1 MKIQSAGR
9 LGNILFIWAFAL
21 KKVENK
27 YPKKV
32 TIFADKYHS
41 KINKDLLET
50 FESLDSNLVKFEI
63 NNQLGLLLKITDKLS
78 SISPRF
84 SRLLQKILKI
94 QSEGKDE
101 LNENAWI
108 VRGYFQNPDF
118 SKEMNQTICVTLNAI
133 LQSKFPK
140 RRLEDRFEFLNE
152 PYQALHIR
160 LSDFI
165 GSDFG
170 VIAPKS
176 QLECLQKNLNV
187 VICTDGSIEEIERR
201 IDISNYQVLTP
212 SNTSAWETLAILSR
226 AENLITTNSTLSWWS
241 GFLALQSG
249 KNVWTPAYWNP
260 ALLPGQKLTRQH
272 GKQYIPVFE

>member
-21 KKVENK
+21 EKAENK
-27 YPKKV
+27 NPKKV

-41 KINKDLLET
+41 KINNDLLET
-50 FESLDSNLVKFEI
+50 FESLSSNSVKFEV
-63 NNQLGLLLKITDKLS
+63 NNHLGLLLITIDKLS
-78 SISPRF
+78 SIFPSF
-84 SRLLQKILKI
+84 SRFLQKILRI

-108 VRGYFQNPDF
+108 IRGYFQNPDF
-118 SKEMNQTICVTLNAI
+118 SKEINQSISVALNGI
-133 LQSKFPK
+133 LKSKASQG
-140 RRLEDRFEFLNE
+140 RLEDRFKFLNE

-176 QLECLQKNLNV
+176 QLECIQENLNV

-201 IDISNYQVLTP
+201 IDITNYQVLTP
-212 SNTSAWETLAILSR
+212 SDTTAWETLAVLSR

-241 GFLALQSG
+241 GFLAIQSG
-249 KNVWTPAYWNP
+249 KNVWSPAYWNP
-260 ALLPGQKLTRQH
+260 ALMPGKKLAHQH
-272 GKQYIPVFE
+272 NKQYLPVFE

>member
-21 KKVENK
+21 KKAESKNS
-27 YPKKV
+27 KKV

-50 FESLDSNLVKFEI
+50 FESLGSDSVKFEV
-63 NNQLGLLLKITDKLS
+63 NNHLGLLLITIDKLS
-78 SISPRF
+78 SIFPSSSRF
-84 SRLLQKILKI
+84 LQKILRI

-101 LNENAWI
+101 LNKNAWI
-108 VRGYFQNPDF
+108 IRGYFQNPDF
-118 SKEMNQTICVTLNAI
+118 SKEVNQSMCVTLNRI
-133 LQSKFPK
+133 LQSKAPQK
-140 RRLEDRFEFLNE
+140 SLEERFEFLNE

-176 QLECLQKNLNV
+176 QLDCLQENLNV
-187 VICTDGSIEEIERR
+187 VICTDGSTEEIERR

-212 SNTSAWETLAILSR
+212 DNTTAWEALAILSR

-241 GFLALQSG
+241 GFLALQCG

-260 ALLPGQKLTRQH
+260 ALMPGKKLTHQH
-272 GKQYIPVFE
+272 DKQYIPVFE

>member
-1 MKIQSAGR
+1 MKIQCAGR

-21 KKVENK
+21 KIAESKNL
-27 YPKKV
+27 KKV

-41 KINKDLLET
+41 QVNRDLLET
-50 FESLDSNLVKFEI
+50 FESLDSKPVKFEI
-63 NNQLGLLLKITDKLS
+63 NNHLGLLLKTIDKLS
-78 SISPRF
+78 STAPGFSRF
-84 SRLLQKILKI
+84 SQKVLRI

-108 VRGYFQNPDF
+108 IRGYFQNPDF
-118 SKEMNQTICVTLNAI
+118 SKEMSQSICGALNGI
-133 LQSKFPK
+133 LQSKAPQ

-152 PYQALHIR
+152 PYQAIHIR
-160 LSDFI
+160 LSDFV

-176 QLECLQKNLNV
+176 QIECLQDNLNV
-187 VICTDGSIEEIERR
+187 VICTDGSIKEIERR
-201 IDISNYQVLTP
+201 IDISDYQVLTP
-212 SNTSAWETLAILSR
+212 GNTTAWETLAILSR

-249 KNVWTPAYWNP
+249 KNVWTPAHWNP
-260 ALLPGQKLTRQH
+260 ALMPGKKLTDQH
-272 GKQYIPVFE
+272 DKQYVPVFE

>member
-21 KKVENK
+21 KLAESKN
-27 YPKKV
+27 PKKV

-41 KINKDLLET
+41 EVNQDLLET
-50 FESLDSNLVKFEI
+50 FESLESDTVKFEI
-63 NNQLGLLLKITDKLS
+63 NNRLGLLLKTLDK
-78 SISPRF
+78 ISTFAPRF
-84 SRLLQKILKI
+84 SRLSQKILRV
-94 QSEGKDE
+94 QSEGVDE

-108 VRGYFQNPDF
+108 TRGYFQKPNF
-118 SKEMNQTICVTLNAI
+118 SKEMNQSLCVALNRI
-133 LQSKFPK
+133 LQTKASRK
-140 RRLEDRFEFLNE
+140 RLEDRFEFLNE
-152 PYQALHIR
+152 PYQAIHIR

-176 QLECLQKNLNV
+176 QLECLQENLNV
-187 VICTDGSIEEIERR
+187 VICTDGSIAEIERR
-201 IDISNYQVLTP
+201 IDISGYQLLTP
-212 SNTSAWETLAILSR
+212 SSTTAWETLAILSR

-241 GFLALQSG
+241 GFLAIHNG

-260 ALLPGQKLTRQH
+260 ALMPGKKLTHQH
-272 GKQYIPVFE
+272 DKQYVPVFE

>member
-21 KKVENK
+21 RIAESND
-27 YPKKV
+27 PKKV

-41 KINKDLLET
+41 KVNQDLLET
-50 FESLDSNLVKFEI
+50 FESLNSDSVKFEI
-63 NNQLGLLLKITDKLS
+63 NNHLGLLLKTVDKLS
-78 SISPRF
+78 TIAPCF
-84 SRLLQKILKI
+84 SRIFQRILRI
-94 QSEGKDE
+94 QSEGVDE
-101 LNENAWI
+101 LNEKAWI
-108 VRGYFQNPDF
+108 IRGYFQNPDF
-118 SKEMNQTICVTLNAI
+118 FKEMNQTICVTLNAI
-133 LQSKFPK
+133 LQSKASQE
-140 RRLEDRFEFLNE
+140 RLVDRFEFLSE
-152 PYQALHIR
+152 PYQAIHIR

-260 ALLPGQKLTRQH
+260 ALLPGQKLTCQD